1 MKEHVCT
8 TQVSR
13 WYKKQAEK
21 VRFSKECPS
30 TMIPPRVAKQVSGL
44 MSIRTLVHAGPLTT
58 SAANYFNYHLLH
70 LFSTCQ
76 KALSSVKVK

>member
-1 MKEHVCT
+1 MKEHMCT

-13 WYKKQAEK
+13 WCKKQAEK
-21 VRFSKECPS
+21 VRLSKECPS
-30 TMIPPRVAKQVSGL
+30 TMMPPRVAKQVSGL
-44 MSIRTLVHAGPLTT
+44 MIIRTLVHAGPLTT
-58 SAANYFNYHLLH
+58 SATNYFNYHLLH